1 MKILTRILLTLCAIL
16 MVNAA
21 QAEPVA
27 IVNAKAVTMTEAGI
41 VDNATIIMDGGNI
54 VAMGS
59 SVTVP
64 TGAMVID
71 AKGRMVT
78 PALMNSVSQLGLVE
92 VGSAD
97 DTNDTASL
105 DSGMGAAFDIR
116 YALNGNSVLIDI
128 ARADGLVR
136 AVAMPQGTMKTPF
149 LGTASLLYLRPGVD
163 VLDRAAVAVAVK
175 IGGAVT
181 RGPGHSR
188 AADWQLLRNAL
199 DDARSYKASPTAYAA
214 APNRLDLAALE
225 PVLDG
230 KALLVIDTMR
240 ESDIRQAVA
249 VADAYAVRVA
259 LMGAAEAWR
268 VADLLAAKNIP
279 VILDPTLNMP
289 ATFDELG
296 ARQDSAAILAK
307 AGVTLAFVP
316 NRLGQNYNAGTSL
329 REGAGIAVANG
340 LEWAQALAAITVN
353 PARIWGIA
361 DRYGALEAG
370 KAADVVIWD
379 GDPLEVTSAPVAVLI
394 AGKPISLE
402 TRQTKLRD
410 RYAPRRANGLPPVY
424 R

>member
-1 MKILTRILLTLCAIL
+1 
-16 MVNAA
+16 
-21 QAEPVA
+21 
-27 IVNAKAVTMTEAGI
+27 
-41 VDNATIIMDGGNI
+41 
-54 VAMGS
+54 
-59 SVTVP
+59 
-64 TGAMVID
+64 
-71 AKGRMVT
+71 
-78 PALMNSVSQLGLVE
+78 
-92 VGSAD
+92 
-97 DTNDTASL
+97 
-105 DSGMGAAFDIR
+105 
-116 YALNGNSVLIDI
+116 
-128 ARADGLVR
+128 
-136 AVAMPQGTMKTPF
+136 
-149 LGTASLLYLRPGVD
+149 

-175 IGGAVT
+175 IGGAAT

-379 GDPLEVTSAPVAVLI
+379 GDPLEVTSAPVAELI